1 MIGQAEVAK
10 FSRFVRE
17 AEGMLRSGAMEPPVA
32 SFQAFIEQVTP
43 LAIGEVRKQFE
54 QLRSLANQLAT
65 WWTEHD
71 LVSVLGVRHAE
82 DPYSE
87 LLAWMIRRE
96 THPPTFEARVGAILS
111 LISPTLAHRAADV
124 RGIRTQVA
132 TNRGGVPDIVILLP
146 DTAAIIEA
154 KTGSAEHETPAQ
166 RMQTLGYPD
175 AVQSLFG
182 LATKPL
188 IAFLTLDRAEAANPQ
203 ATLLTWA
210 DCAAAL
216 ATALFKKDI
225 DSTLSALFSVAI
237 THFVRACLS
246 LNADSLL
253 TELMAGGTGR
263 WTDARILQRMAEI
276 EELYSRL
283 EAAL

>member
-1 MIGQAEVAK
+1 MIDQGDIAT
-10 FSRFVRE
+10 FSRFVHR
-17 AEGMLRSGAMEPPVA
+17 AEGMLRSGSMEPPVA

-54 QLRSLANQLAT
+54 RLRSMANQLAT

-96 THPPTFEARVGAILS
+96 THPPSFETRVGTVLALV
-111 LISPTLAHRAADV
+111 SPELAGRAGDV
-124 RGIRTQVA
+124 KEIRTQVA
-132 TNRGGVPDIVILLP
+132 TPGGGVPDIVIRLS

-154 KTGSAEHETPAQ
+154 KTGTGEHVTPAG
-166 RMQTLGYPD
+166 RMQTVGYPD
-175 AVQSLFG
+175 AVQQLFG
-182 LATKPL
+182 LPNKPK
-188 IAFLTLDRAEAANPQ
+188 IAFLTLDRTAAENPE

-216 ATALFKKDI
+216 AKALFKKDVDTTFGAI
-225 DSTLSALFSVAI
+225 LSVGI

-246 LNADSLL
+246 VNADALL
-253 TELMAGGTGR
+253 AEVMSGGTGR